1 MTKIVRGM
9 IGVFILFLII
19 NLVIKQCH
27 KNDWFNQSQKKEERR
42 KEIIDLLEKLKHEPE
57 ECGMFNMSVQ
67 ECKKFKE
74 TGEFPKKDRKG

>member
-27 KNDWFNQSQKKEERR
+27 KNDWFNQSKK
-42 KEIIDLLEKLKHEPE
+42 KIDLYEKMEKILEKNEPE
-57 ECGMFNMSVQ
+57 ECGTFNMSVQ